1 MTCAWKITQYGW
13 TQHTLQIIL
22 YICFVSLATV
32 EPPKSMP
39 ILVATPGNMIS
50 KYLNTKH
57 HLHITSSWHMCLSFL
72 GVSYT
77 YPLAI
82 CYIAIENG

>member
-32 EPPKSMP
+32 EPPTSMP
-39 ILVATPGNMIS
+39 ILVATPGKVIS
-50 KYLNTKH
+50 KYQ
-57 HLHITSSWHMCLSFL
+57 TSSTFEI
-72 GVSYT
+72 VDFPSYK
-77 YPLAI
+77 
-82 CYIAIENG
+82 